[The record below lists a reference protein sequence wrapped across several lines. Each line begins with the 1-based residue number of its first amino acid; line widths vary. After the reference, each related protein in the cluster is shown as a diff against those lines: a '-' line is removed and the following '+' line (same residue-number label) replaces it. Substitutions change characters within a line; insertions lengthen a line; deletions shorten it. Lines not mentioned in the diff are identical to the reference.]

1 MQLILK
7 GIDRINKAITWGV
20 ILMFGV
26 MAIVIIA
33 QVIYRFVLKASLPW
47 SEELAR
53 YLMVW
58 VTFLGAGV
66 AVRTKG
72 LIAVEAIVNLLPSAV
87 KKAIY
92 YLVTLLS
99 VGLIVIMIYFGFK
112 MTGFVS
118 NQLSAAMQ
126 ISMAWAYSAI
136 PVGAIVMLMN
146 TVAVIIEEKGG
157 QP

>member
-7 GIDRINKAITWGV
+7 GIERINKAITWGI

-26 MAIVIIA
+26 MAVVIIA
-33 QVIYRFVLKASLPW
+33 QVIYRFVLKASLSW

-58 VTFLGAGV
+58 ITFLGAGV

-72 LIAVEAIVNLLPSAV
+72 LIAVEAIVNLLPPAV
-87 KKAIY
+87 KKIVY

-99 VGLIVIMIYFGFK
+99 IGLIVIMICFGAK
-112 MTGFVS
+112 MTGFVV

-126 ISMAWAYSAI
+126 ISMAWAYSAV
-136 PVGAIVMLMN
+136 PVGAVVMLMN
-146 TVAVIIEEKGG
+146 TVALILEEKGG
-157 QP
+157 QT

>member
-1 MQLILK
+1 VQLILK